1 MAKNYYKYEPS
12 MAAAVIFIITFSAS
26 SLLHA
31 FQLIKTKTWFFI
43 PFLIGSLFETIGFIG
58 RAIGAEQSP
67 DYTFTPYVMQHLL
80 LLLGPTCYAASI
92 YMILGRLIRLLDAE
106 RYALIRSS
114 WLTKFFL
121 LGDVIS
127 IALQGIGGGKVVNA
141 DTEDDRST
149 GENIIIGGL
158 VVQIIFFSLFM
169 IVTCLFHFRIRKN
182 PTARAE
188 SIATRWELFLVILY
202 ITSVLILIRSI
213 FRLAEYAMGHDSELQ
228 AKEVYT
234 YVLDG
239 APMLIAS
246 TLFNI
251 FHPSKYLVAG
261 KQLVDGSDSE
271 MQLGDYDT
279 AYRPGV

>member
-12 MAAAVIFIITFSAS
+12 MAAAVILIITFSAS

-31 FQLIKTKTWFFI
+31 FQIIKTKTWFFI
-43 PFLIGSLFETIGFIG
+43 PFLVGSLFETIGFIG
-58 RAIGAEQSP
+58 RAVGAEESP
-67 DYTFTPYVMQHLL
+67 DYTFAPYVMQQLL

-106 RYALIRSS
+106 RYSLIRSS

-121 LGDVIS
+121 IGDLLS

-141 DTEDDRST
+141 ETEDDRST
-149 GENIIIGGL
+149 GENIIIAGL

-169 IVTCLFHFRIRKN
+169 IVTSLFHFRIRKN
-182 PTARAE
+182 PAARAE
-188 SIATRWELFLVILY
+188 SINTRWELFLLILY
-202 ITSVLILIRSI
+202 ITSILILIRSL
-213 FRLAEYAMGHDSELQ
+213 FRLVEYAMGHDSELQ
-228 AKEVYT
+228 SKEVYI

-261 KQLVDGSDSE
+261 KQLVDGLDSE
-271 MQLGDYDT
+271 MQLADYDT
-279 AYRPGV
+279 TYRPVA

>member
-31 FQLIKTKTWFFI
+31 FQILKTRTWFFI
-43 PFLIGSLFETIGFIG
+43 PFL
-58 RAIGAEQSP
+58 
-67 DYTFTPYVMQHLL
+67 V
-80 LLLGPTCYAASI
+80 
-92 YMILGRLIRLLDAE
+92 
-106 RYALIRSS
+106 
-114 WLTKFFL
+114 
-121 LGDVIS
+121 
-127 IALQGIGGGKVVNA
+127 GGGKVVNA

-188 SIATRWELFLVILY
+188 SINTRWELFLVILY
-202 ITSVLILIRSI
+202 ITSILILIRSL
-213 FRLAEYAMGHDSELQ
+213 FRLVEYAMGHDSELQ
-228 AKEVYT
+228 SKEVYI
-234 YVLDG
+234 YVLDA

-261 KQLVDGSDSE
+261 KQIGDGSDSE
-271 MQLGDYDT
+271 MQLADYDT
-279 AYRPGV
+279 AYRPVA